1 MPGVHSV
8 FRYWFSAC
16 CCSLIQFPL
25 YKNVPYKPAFLQP
38 YRLLSTEVGGGF
50 TGVIVGMF
58 SEGDGWA
65 GFERFSMR
73 NL

>member
-8 FRYWFSAC
+8 FRHWFSALLLQPHSISFVQKC
-16 CCSLIQFPL
+16 AILS
-25 YKNVPYKPAFLQP
+25 ASLQP
-38 YRLLSTEVGGGF
+38 YWLLSTEVGGGF